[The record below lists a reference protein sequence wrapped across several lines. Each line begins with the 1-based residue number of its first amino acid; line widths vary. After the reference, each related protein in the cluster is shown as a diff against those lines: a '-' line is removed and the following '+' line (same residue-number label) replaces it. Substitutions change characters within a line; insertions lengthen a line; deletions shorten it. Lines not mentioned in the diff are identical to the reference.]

1 MTKTPAQYE
10 VLQRPVWDP
19 APGTTCL
26 WQCIKEKPLAMH
38 QLSDRVLGSLYIA
51 IDCGLIKKGQCNL
64 NESDLGDYFNIRV
77 IRTNL
82 NLGRELLTP
91 DGKAVVAIPVKREN
105 KTVFFELRGAGKAHI
120 KLPAVVYN
128 TDIFKARYPNW
139 AEWRDELLYCR
150 ASDGAFYVED
160 FESYPRNA
168 TDSTPPDWP
177 QGLTRDRN
185 LASEDHYRLNNLNTK
200 TGLPKDVVDT
210 EDSVQNPYSTR
221 SQASQPPQSNLRTP
235 RSVDNSSIAD
245 IIDQRYGFNG
255 RNRSGVDVFTEEE
268 IGTLLISKKRKRSSF
283 AEPMLSKTPN
293 RQGSPSP
300 SIAPIEVHKAAFQAA
315 FRDKSVQRTELF
327 HALLPYITVADAE
340 EILVRCQQVAAVISE
355 SKFE

>member
-38 QLSDRVLGSLYIA
+38 RLSDRVLGSLYIA

-64 NESDLGDYFNIRV
+64 NESDLSEYFNIRV

-105 KTVFFELRGAGKAHI
+105 KTIFFELGGAAKAHI

-150 ASDGAFYVED
+150 ASDGALYVED
-160 FESYPRNA
+160 FESYPRTV

-185 LASEDHYRLNNLNTK
+185 LASEDHYRLNNRRESFSSHEYLLIRYAVNTK
-200 TGLPKDVVDT
+200 TGLPKDAVGT
-210 EDSVQNPYSTR
+210 EDRVQIPYSTR

-235 RSVDNSSIAD
+235 RPDDNSSVAD
-245 IIDQRYGFNG
+245 IIDQRYGFKG
-255 RNRSGVDVFTEEE
+255 RNRSGVDVFT
-268 IGTLLISKKRKRSSF
+268 GRYSSCPPF
-283 AEPMLSKTPN
+283 
-293 RQGSPSP
+293 
-300 SIAPIEVHKAAFQAA
+300 
-315 FRDKSVQRTELF
+315 
-327 HALLPYITVADAE
+327 
-340 EILVRCQQVAAVISE
+340 
-355 SKFE
+355 

>member
-1 MTKTPAQYE
+1 
-10 VLQRPVWDP
+10 
-19 APGTTCL
+19 
-26 WQCIKEKPLAMH
+26 MH
-38 QLSDRVLGSLYIA
+38 RLSDRVLGSLYIA

-150 ASDGAFYVED
+150 ASDGALYVED

-185 LASEDHYRLNNLNTK
+185 LASEDHYRLNNRRESLLESSTFTNSIRSKHKDWFTK
-200 TGLPKDVVDT
+200 
-210 EDSVQNPYSTR
+210 R
-221 SQASQPPQSNLRTP
+221 R
-235 RSVDNSSIAD
+235 R
-245 IIDQRYGFNG
+245 
-255 RNRSGVDVFTEEE
+255 
-268 IGTLLISKKRKRSSF
+268 
-283 AEPMLSKTPN
+283 
-293 RQGSPSP
+293 
-300 SIAPIEVHKAAFQAA
+300 
-315 FRDKSVQRTELF
+315 
-327 HALLPYITVADAE
+327 
-340 EILVRCQQVAAVISE
+340 
-355 SKFE
+355 